1 MRKFLSLVLLTV
13 FCFSAAAAYAEPD
26 TRAIADSN
34 VNYGLVSKKLL
45 SIEKLLKKGQL
56 TPEEVS

>member
-34 VNYGLVSKKLL
+34 
-45 SIEKLLKKGQL
+45 
-56 TPEEVS
+56 